1 MKVLKKIEIPLPTSD
16 LVADSIRRGIIYGD
30 LKIGQ
35 KISVAEIA
43 AILNV
48 SATPVKQAFKMLQT
62 EGLLLTK
69 ARSKTII
76 SDFARQNLENI
87 AIIRSALEGAA
98 AYIAAQ
104 IISPGELEN
113 LEEILKEGD
122 KAIERKDLEFLV
134 IQNTRFHKSL
144 REASCNNY
152 LVNLIERL
160 VSFDYSFRYSALQT
174 LDERRLGRDEHWEIF
189 ANLKEHNSEGSEKA
203 LVTHIRRTAFKVV
216 AHI

>member
-1 MKVLKKIEIPLPTSD
+1 MLKKIEIPLPTSD

-43 AILNV
+43 AMLNV

-69 ARSKTII
+69 ARSSTIV

-87 AIIRSALEGAA
+87 AIIRSALEGSAA
-98 AYIAAQ
+98 FIAAQ
-104 IISPGELEN
+104 IITSGQLKN

-134 IQNTRFHKSL
+134 VQNTRFHKSL
-144 REASCNNY
+144 REVSCNSY

-189 ANLKEHNSEGSEKA
+189 ANLREHNPEGSEKA
-203 LVTHIRRTAFKVV
+203 LVAHIRRTAFKVV
-216 AHI
+216 AQL